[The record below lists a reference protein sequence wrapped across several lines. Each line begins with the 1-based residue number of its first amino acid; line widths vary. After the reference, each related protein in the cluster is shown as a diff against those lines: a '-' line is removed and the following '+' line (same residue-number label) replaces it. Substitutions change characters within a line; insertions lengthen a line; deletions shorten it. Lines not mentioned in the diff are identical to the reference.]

1 MLARAILTTVPS
13 HARTLRVTPL
23 KCIYTSVSYIQVGL
37 LALLAPLLEMGFER
51 EACRRRA
58 NPDPNPNPNPNLNP
72 NAGVKKSTS
81 QKNHRVGSLG
91 KASTAAKKASHAQ

>member
-1 MLARAILTTVPS
+1 MLVRCVSPLSNVYIGGLRA
-13 HARTLRVTPL
+13 
-23 KCIYTSVSYIQVGL
+23 IYTSVSYIQVGL

-72 NAGVKKSTS
+72 NPSPNPNPKP
-81 QKNHRVGSLG
+81 
-91 KASTAAKKASHAQ
+91 